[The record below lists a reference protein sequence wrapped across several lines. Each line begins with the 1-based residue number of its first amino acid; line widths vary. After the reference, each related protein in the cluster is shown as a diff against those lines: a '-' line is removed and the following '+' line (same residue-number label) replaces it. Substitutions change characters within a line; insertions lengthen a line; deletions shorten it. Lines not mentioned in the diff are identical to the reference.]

1 MHSDLLQMNAMRAR
15 FYVNEPINVNGNDVQ
30 WFEINLVEMH
40 NDEHDYAGFKYSIA
54 CMNKLGSYVN
64 VITGE
69 PDSDGNDSILCNGIM
84 LNDAYDDGNHIATAI
99 IQAFEKYDGVQAVAF
114 MPVFN
119 GIQYLKYDNMEY

>member
-1 MHSDLLQMNAMRAR
+1 MRAR

-40 NDEHDYAGFKYSIA
+40 NDEHDYEGFKYSIA

-84 LNDAYDDGNHIATAI
+84 LNDAYDDGNQIAAAI

-114 MPVFN
+114 MPVLN
-119 GIQYLKYDNMEY
+119 GIQYLKYDNME

>member
-1 MHSDLLQMNAMRAR
+1 MAKIIIIIDQQKMHSDLFQMNAMRAR

-40 NDEHDYAGFKYSIA
+40 NDEHDYEGFKYSIA

-69 PDSDGNDSILCNGIM
+69 PDSDGNDSILCEIP
-84 LNDAYDDGNHIATAI
+84 
-99 IQAFEKYDGVQAVAF
+99 QR
-114 MPVFN
+114 
-119 GIQYLKYDNMEY
+119 